1 MDVAAMGGAGYSL
14 ETIQA
19 EIDKC
24 VVLCANCHRK
34 LTTDERGWF
43 RGKK

>member
-1 MDVAAMGGAGYSL
+1 MTYFQKKVGCL
-14 ETIQA
+14 ILKA
-19 EIDKC
+19 ELDKC

-34 LTTDERGWF
+34 VTHTERGWF